1 MYKRHDIFL
10 IQSDHASMHPAS
22 IKPIKK
28 NYEKPGDFYE
38 KNYYA
43 QGLASVAREVFRS
56 SKSIFPITSE
66 WNKIGGL
73 SREDMKERR
82 VIYVIY
88 YAPFLSSDIK
98 TDICNTPRD
107 LEKKVINHYHYADQI
122 LMVDM
127 EVF

>member
-1 MYKRHDIFL
+1 MDSMFSNL
-10 IQSDHASMHPAS
+10 LDSASMHPAS
-22 IKPIKK
+22 IKQIKK
-28 NYEKPGDFYE
+28 NYEK
-38 KNYYA
+38 NYYA
-43 QGLASVAREVFRS
+43 EGLASVARKAFRS
-56 SKSIFPITSE
+56 SRSIFPITSE

-73 SREDMKERR
+73 SHEDMKKRNI
-82 VIYVIY
+82 IYVVY

-98 TDICNTPRD
+98 VDRCSTTLE